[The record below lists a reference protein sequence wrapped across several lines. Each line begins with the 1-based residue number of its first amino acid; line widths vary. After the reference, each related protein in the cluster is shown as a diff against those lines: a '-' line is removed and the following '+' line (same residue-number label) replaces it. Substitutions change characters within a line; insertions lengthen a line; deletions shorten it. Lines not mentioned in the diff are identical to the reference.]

1 MLSVKECRRI
11 LKENG
16 YEKIDEITDDEVLEL
31 RHLLYQWAELQI
43 ENEGKMCSKQVTPK

>member
-16 YEKIDEITDDEVLEL
+16 YEKIDEITDEEVLEL

-43 ENEGKMCSKQVTPK
+43 ENEGKMCSKQVAPK